1 MSISGRLVRRFI
13 EQQRPATNT
22 LKERAMRYLMFI
34 SHSPD
39 VKAES
44 APPGFFEKMDTFV
57 RESFSSGVL
66 KATGGLLNTKD
77 AARIKLQDGRLKV
90 TDGPFTE
97 AKELIGGYAIVEV
110 ADRRQAMDLATRF
123 MELHRQ
129 HWPGFDGQS
138 EVRPME
144 YYEPPK

>member
-1 MSISGRLVRRFI
+1 
-13 EQQRPATNT
+13 
-22 LKERAMRYLMFI
+22 MRYLMFV

-39 VKAES
+39 VKATS
-44 APPGFFEKMDTFV
+44 APPGFFDKMDGFV
-57 RESFSSGVL
+57 RESFSSGIL
-66 KATGGLLNTKD
+66 KETGGLLNTSD
-77 AARIKLQDGRLKV
+77 AARLDLKGGKLKM

-97 AKELIGGYAIVEV
+97 AKELIGGYAIVDV
-110 ADRRQAMDLATRF
+110 ANRQQAVDLATRF

-129 HWPGFDGQS
+129 HWPGFEGTS

>member
-1 MSISGRLVRRFI
+1 
-13 EQQRPATNT
+13 
-22 LKERAMRYLMFI
+22 MFI

-44 APPGFFEKMDTFV
+44 APPGFFEKMDQFV
-57 RESFSSGVL
+57 GEAFSSGVL
-66 KATGGLLNTKD
+66 KATGGLLNTAD
-77 AARIKLQDGRLKV
+77 AVRIRLRGGTLKV

-97 AKELIGGYAIVEV
+97 SKELIGGYAIVDV
-110 ADRRQAMDLATRF
+110 ANRGQALDLATRF

-129 HWPGFDGQS
+129 HWPAFEGES